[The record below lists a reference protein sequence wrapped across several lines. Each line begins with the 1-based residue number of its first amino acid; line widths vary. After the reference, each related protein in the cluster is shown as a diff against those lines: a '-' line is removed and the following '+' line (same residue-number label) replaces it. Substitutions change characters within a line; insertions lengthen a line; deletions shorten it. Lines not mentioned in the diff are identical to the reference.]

1 MYVLNILYHFLENM
15 SIKSLK
21 ERIEKTNN
29 NPELLIIKKDIEKK
43 IENRGGKE
51 LEDLLTQINI
61 KLKPHLPQT
70 LIDIK
75 TFLLSQTF
83 ECYTD
88 KNRDGRVNSCLDE
101 DKIINMLIN
110 NPSFANKI
118 VKPELRNWY
127 DIKVLDDEFGY
138 IPVNIKTTT
147 MKTADNVGNMSICLQ
162 SLTDHTLDIDGKYNN
177 GDTTTKFLSKC
188 KNKEYNKDFRKDYY
202 FLVINKNNTKDII
215 VNSVL
220 GVSNITPNVNNL
232 PFQIKWNNNKN
243 YDLTNVEDKVLHHLK
258 VIKKN
263 AKQTWQERLLSGMR
277 ELSLE

>member
-1 MYVLNILYHFLENM
+1 M

-21 ERIEKTNN
+21 DRIKKTNN
-29 NPELLIIKKDIEKK
+29 NQELLKIKEE
-43 IENRGGKE
+43 IENQIVNKGGKE
-51 LEDLLTQINI
+51 LQDLLIHVTDKI
-61 KLKPHLPQT
+61 KPHLPKT

-83 ECYTD
+83 ECFTD

-110 NPSFANKI
+110 DPLFANRV

-127 DIKVLDDEFGY
+127 DIKILDDEFGY
-138 IPVNIKTTT
+138 VPVNIKTTT
-147 MKTADNVGNMSICLQ
+147 MKTSDNVGNMSLCLQ
-162 SLTDHTLDIDGKYNN
+162 SFTNYKLDIDGKYNN
-177 GDTTTKFLSKC
+177 GNTTTKFLSRINDKH
-188 KNKEYNKDFRKDYY
+188 YNEDFRKDYY
-202 FLVINKNNTKDII
+202 FLVINKHNTKDVI

-220 GVSNITPNVNNL
+220 GVSDITPNVNNL
-232 PFQIKWNNNKN
+232 PFQIKWNNNREYKL
-243 YDLTNVEDKVLHHLK
+243 DNVKDKVLHHLK

-277 ELSLE
+277 ELSLD